1 MRKILTPLLIICL
14 IFILSAPAPAQETTL
29 EDRVKVLENLFSGL
43 SFYGSARFATFYEK
57 SDSNFISDSDKVTG
71 LTSSSPLLT
80 GPDQKETQYGLAG
93 NSRIGFVMDRGEGVG
108 GKVELAF
115 KNDGS
120 ITLRKGY
127 GTYTFDRVILLI
139 GQDYTPL
146 SDWDYS
152 NQVFNGDNDLAGWGI
167 MDVDG
172 KRIPQ
177 IKIKW
182 NGLQIALVENKD
194 STVPSGLPSTVTDAT
209 TQVLLPNLEARYRL
223 NVDNFFG
230 DVFGGINSY
239 KVKSKTA
246 DIDQTI
252 TSYAYGIGCG
262 VKFNP
267 LYTKGMVWMAHN
279 GKQMG
284 MHQADQAGATFNSTD
299 YSLIADKD
307 FGGALVVGANIQKVT
322 VEAGYGFVSS
332 EKDTSTAKK
341 DKARNYYLNATIPV
355 AQNVLKTASFFI
367 VPEVGVYDY
376 MKNASGSDQGKALY
390 AGTKW
395 QVDF

>member
-307 FGGALVVGANIQKVT
+307 FGGALVVGDRKSV
-322 VEAGYGFVSS
+322 V
-332 EKDTSTAKK
+332 
-341 DKARNYYLNATIPV
+341 
-355 AQNVLKTASFFI
+355 
-367 VPEVGVYDY
+367 
-376 MKNASGSDQGKALY
+376 
-390 AGTKW
+390 
-395 QVDF
+395 

>member
-341 DKARNYYLNATIPV
+341 DKARNYYLNATISV